1 MDDNNW
7 FAWVVEQSLD
17 SQELFTQF
25 EQVIMKSNRKD
36 WKEHVLRVPNEQVSL
51 FIKVLETHLL
61 PGWYAHMIQGE
72 NIKVIFK
79 DMSFD
84 GREGDSMFAIEAFAL
99 KNGISSSEMNLNE
112 LFEEAKKL
120 GI

>member
-1 MDDNNW
+1 MDNNNW

-36 WKEHVLRVPNEQVSL
+36 WKEHVLRISNEQVSS
-51 FIKVLETHLL
+51 FTKILETHLL
-61 PGWYAHMIQGE
+61 PGWYAHMIQGDA
-72 NIKVIFK
+72 IKVIFK
-79 DMSFD
+79 DMTFD
-84 GREGDSMFAIEAFAL
+84 GRKGESMFAIEEFAL
-99 KNGISSSEMNLNE
+99 KHGISSSEMNLNE
-112 LFEEAKKL
+112 LFEEAEKL